1 MRQHCS
7 RLRLLTIS
15 RRCRYN
21 YEVAMNLINPTL
33 RLLAAL
39 LALVGT
45 AGANSARMPDG
56 KFDVGGRRIR
66 LACQG
71 SGFPTVVVDAGLGTA
86 PVEDAAW
93 QQIASKVAA
102 VTQVCLYDR
111 AGLGGSDPNPKPVI
125 TSLDSTADMARALD
139 VAGLHGPFLVVGHS
153 IGGLHAQVFASR
165 YPAKVAGLVLVST
178 THPDQFNI
186 WLSLLPP
193 PVNGEPKAITDARA
207 FMETIQSDPLK
218 NQERLD
224 FRQSEE
230 QARGLHSL
238 GSKPVIVLT
247 HSPNFRMVPGLEEP
261 LAIKLEN
268 ATQKMQK
275 QFLKLSRNS
284 TQRIAATAGHELPHE
299 DPDFV
304 VDGILEGVRN
314 VRAERNHRTK

>member
-1 MRQHCS
+1 MKS
-7 RLRLLTIS
+7 AIS
-15 RRCRYN
+15 SQRFL
-21 YEVAMNLINPTL
+21 VALF
-33 RLLAAL
+33 AL
-39 LALVGT
+39 
-45 AGANSARMPDG
+45 AGAVSAQSAPVPDG
-56 KFDVGGRRIR
+56 NFAVGGRRIR

-71 SGFPTVVVDAGLGTA
+71 SGYPTVVVDAGLGTA
-86 PVEDAAW
+86 PVEDNAW
-93 QQIASKVAA
+93 RQIAAKVAA
-102 VTQVCLYDR
+102 VTRVCLYDR
-111 AGLGGSDPNPKPVI
+111 AGLGGSDPNPKPII
-125 TSLDSTADMARALD
+125 TSLDSTADMARVLE

-207 FMETIQSDPLK
+207 FMETIQSDPLR

-224 FRQSEE
+224 FRQSEQ

-247 HSPNFRMVPGLEEP
+247 HSPNFRMVPGLGEP

-275 QFLKLSRNS
+275 QFLKLSTNS

-299 DPDFV
+299 DPQFV
-304 VDGILEGVRN
+304 VDGILDGVRD
-314 VRAERNHRTK
+314 VRLERDHPTK